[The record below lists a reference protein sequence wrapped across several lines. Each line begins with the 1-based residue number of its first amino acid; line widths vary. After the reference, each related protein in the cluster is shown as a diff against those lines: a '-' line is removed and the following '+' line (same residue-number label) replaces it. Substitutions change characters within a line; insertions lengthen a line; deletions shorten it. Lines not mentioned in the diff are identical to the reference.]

1 LFVVDPNG
9 RAYGEREDSF
19 SKEFRNALIAAGLSQ
34 LHFHGLRH
42 TAATALADAG
52 CPSHHIM
59 AITGHKTLSMVER
72 YTKRAD
78 QKRNAKAAMALLER
92 TGTEQESAKPQK

>member
-1 LFVVDPNG
+1 
-9 RAYGEREDSF
+9 
-19 SKEFRNALIAAGLSQ
+19 
-34 LHFHGLRH
+34 
-42 TAATALADAG
+42 
-52 CPSHHIM
+52 M